1 MRYWI
6 VMVLLVSVLTGC
18 GHNMKGST
26 PPEDGAYQTPS
37 NGAGQVKVQQTI
49 PEKPPITNKK
59 EVRERLEALAAS
71 VPQVQSVKCVV
82 LGNTAIVGID
92 VDPQLDRSR
101 VDVIKY
107 SVAEA
112 LQKDPYGVHAFVT
125 ADLGLNGR
133 IAEMREDINNGR
145 PIAGFAE
152 EVADIIGRIVPQL
165 PRDITPQKNPPDE
178 SPTEMKDRQEINN
191 KQL

>member
-6 VMVLLVSVLTGC
+6 IMVLLLSVLTGC
-18 GHNMKGST
+18 GNNNNNNKEST
-26 PPEDGAYQTPS
+26 PSEDWANNAPD
-37 NGAGQVKVQQTI
+37 NGTGQVKVQQTV
-49 PEKPPITNKK
+49 PEKPPITNRQ

-71 VPQVQSVKCVV
+71 VPQVQDVKCVV
-82 LGNTAIVGID
+82 LGNTAIVGIT
-92 VDPQLDRSR
+92 VDPKLDRSR

-133 IAEMREDINNGR
+133 IAEMREDINRGR

-152 EVADIIGRIVPQL
+152 EVADILGRIVPQI
-165 PRDITPQKNPPDE
+165 PKDITPQNNTPAE
-178 SPTEMKDRQEINN
+178 SEDRQKLNN
-191 KQL
+191 KQM

>member
-6 VMVLLVSVLTGC
+6 IMVLLAAVLSGC
-18 GHNMKGST
+18 GKGST
-26 PPEDGAYQTPS
+26 QPAPSEDWGS
-37 NGAGQVKVQQTI
+37 NGPNDGVGQVKVQQTVPDK
-49 PEKPPITNKK
+49 PEIKDKK
-59 EVRERLEALAAS
+59 QVRARLEALAAS
-71 VPQVQSVKCVV
+71 IPQVHGAKCVV

-92 VDPQLDRSR
+92 VDPNLERSR

-112 LQKDPYGVHAFVT
+112 LAKDPYGVHAFVT

-133 IAEMREDINNGR
+133 IREMREEMDRGR

-165 PRDITPQKNPPDE
+165 PKAITPQNNPPAE
-178 SPTEMKDRQEINN
+178 SEDRKQLNN
-191 KQL
+191 KDM